1 MKNNVLALIFHIL
14 IIFILFIVNLL
25 ISLNSTISNLI
36 YGNMIFKIILIVF
49 TIFLYYNFAKL
60 MSKRRSKRLDFLTG
74 NIIVVVAIILL
85 IPPLIMLG
93 FKMFDMNVS
102 ENLWKFPLDF
112 FLMPG
117 LLISRLLGFK
127 YGIISLVFASLLPGF
142 IYGISIKKSRNK
154 IIRQNRVKRMRQR
167 RNI

>member
-36 YGNMIFKIILIVF
+36 YGNMIFKVILIVF

-60 MSKRRSKRLDFLTG
+60 MSKRKSKRLDFLTG

-93 FKMFDMNVS
+93 FKMFNMSVAES
-102 ENLWKFPLDF
+102 LWKFPLDF

-127 YGIISLVFASLLPGF
+127 YGIIPIIFASLLPGF

-154 IIRQNRVKRMRQR
+154 LRRQNRVKRIRQR
-167 RNI
+167 RDI